1 MWRKILFPFSLIWW
15 LVISIRHFL
24 FDWGFLKSKSAPV
37 FTLVI
42 GNLSLGG
49 TGKSPHAIWFIK
61 QLKELNLQTGF
72 LSRGYGRKS
81 RGFQLVTTTTPTT
94 ISGDEAKL
102 ISDRFTDVPCAV
114 AENRLNGINQ
124 LLEINPNI
132 DLVVLD
138 DAFQH
143 RSLKP
148 NFAVVLFDY
157 FGLKTHNTLVPVG
170 NNRDVM
176 WRLNY
181 CDAIIISKT
190 PEKINETELSEQ
202 FKLYEKP
209 VFISR
214 LKYHNPFN
222 FSVGAENKSWK
233 TEKWLFF
240 SGISKP
246 SYVEE
251 FLKTE
256 KVDFVSKA
264 FKDHAEFND
273 QTIEELKKLANK
285 ENRKLLCTEKDWVKI
300 TELIQ
305 ENNFWLK
312 NCFVLPVEV
321 YFSPTQEQQLKQLL
335 YARYLTT
342 NQRNS

>member
-1 MWRKILFPFSLIWW
+1 MLYDYNILE
-15 LVISIRHFL
+15 
-24 FDWGFLKSKSAPV
+24 SKKASV

-49 TGKSPHAIWFIK
+49 TGKSPHAIWFIN
-61 QLKELNLQTGF
+61 QLKELNIQTGF

-81 RGFQLVTTTTPTT
+81 KGFQMVTSETPTN

-102 ISDRFTDVPCAV
+102 ISNRFSHLPCAV
-114 AENRLNGINQ
+114 SENRLNGIDQ
-124 LLEINPNI
+124 LIEKNPNI
-132 DLVVLD
+132 DVVVLD

-143 RSLKP
+143 RLLKP
-148 NFAVVLFDY
+148 DFSVVIFDY
-157 FGLKTHNTLVPVG
+157 KSLPSNNTLLPVG
-170 NNRDVM
+170 NNRDVK
-176 WRLNY
+176 WRLRF

-190 PEKINETELSEQ
+190 PENVNEIDLTGQ

-222 FSVGAENKSWK
+222 FSEGIENKSWK
-233 TEKWLFF
+233 SDKWLFF
-240 SGISKP
+240 SGIAKP

-251 FLKTE
+251 YLTSAKI
-256 KVDFVSKA
+256 DFISKS
-264 FKDHAEFND
+264 FQDHAHFN
-273 QTIEELKKLANK
+273 QTALNDLQNLANQT
-285 ENRKLLCTEKDWVKI
+285 NRKLMCTEKDWVKI
-300 TELIQ
+300 VELTL
-305 ENNFWLK
+305 ENNFWIK

-335 YARYLTT
+335 YERYHTS